1 MNVLHCSMLLR
12 SISQFKHIHINPA
25 AQCEVVGGGAFGG
38 LIDFRKKLCYNIIV
52 EKVKSKKSDV
62 LIIFLTKQIN
72 YSII

>member
-25 AQCEVVGGGAFGG
+25 AQCEVVGGGAFGV

-52 EKVKSKKSDV
+52 EKVKK
-62 LIIFLTKQIN
+62 
-72 YSII
+72 